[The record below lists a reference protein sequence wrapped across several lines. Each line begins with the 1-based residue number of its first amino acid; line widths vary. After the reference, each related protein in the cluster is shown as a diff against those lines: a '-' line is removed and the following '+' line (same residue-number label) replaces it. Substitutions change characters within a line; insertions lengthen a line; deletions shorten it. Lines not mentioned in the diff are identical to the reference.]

1 MKNTNTT
8 LDKTKLIARLLVLV
22 LLVTSALSF
31 VGCMGG
37 KSRNMRFFNSHDEM
51 VKFIEKYN
59 SKNDGFVYTF
69 ISFDFKNNNSVK
81 PYTYG
86 LRTIWTCRRSLITD
100 ERKYVDIYDKD
111 HSTGNFF
118 EGEFVFHIDE
128 LSVQVRCSYH
138 TREDYNFYQNDEM
151 IVEYFENYSFAE
163 LDSNSTK
170 MLETYSD
177 YDDFLRDFADVR
189 SRNQETWEYEK
200 YYSFMVKCYIKI
212 NGKYEV
218 SVEILSD
225 EELSQEQLNSIEHL
239 LLDNIVIINTEG

>member
-1 MKNTNTT
+1 MKNTKYKPN
-8 LDKTKLIARLLVLV
+8 KTKLIARVLVLV
-22 LLVTSALSF
+22 LLVTSTFNF

-37 KSRNMRFFNSHDEM
+37 KSRNMRFFNSHNELLEF
-51 VKFIEKYN
+51 VQNYN

-69 ISFDFKNNNSVK
+69 ISFDFENNNGVE
-81 PYTYG
+81 PYLYG
-86 LRTIWTCRRSLITD
+86 LKTIWTNRRSLITN
-100 ERKYVDIYDKD
+100 ERKYVDIYDRD
-111 HSTGNFF
+111 HSKGNFF
-118 EGEFVFHIDE
+118 EGKFVFHIDE

-138 TREDYNFYQNDEM
+138 TKEDYNFYQNDEM
-151 IVEYFENYSFAE
+151 IVEDFENYSFVE

-170 MLETYSD
+170 MLEIYSD

-218 SVEILSD
+218 SVDILSD
-225 EELSQEQLNSIEHL
+225 DELTQEQLNSIEHL
-239 LLDNIVIINTEG
+239 LLENIVIINTEG